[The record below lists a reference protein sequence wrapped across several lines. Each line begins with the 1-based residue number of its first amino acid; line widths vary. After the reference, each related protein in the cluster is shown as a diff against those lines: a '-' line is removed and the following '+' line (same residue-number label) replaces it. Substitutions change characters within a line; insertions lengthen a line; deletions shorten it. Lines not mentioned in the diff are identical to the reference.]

1 MEYNVE
7 KCKVLH
13 IGNNNPEEKYKMGIE
28 NKILSTC
35 ESEKDLGVT
44 FDIDLSFDVHI
55 QNATKKAN
63 RAIGLIRRSFDYLDK
78 DMFIKLY
85 KALVRPHLEY
95 GNTIWHPRLKRQSIA
110 IENVQRRATKILN
123 CCKNMSY
130 TERLKFLKLPTL
142 KHRRQRGDLIET
154 FKIYHGYTDISF
166 KQLFKESDYDGT
178 RNSEGKLTRSY
189 AKKPIRAEFFTNRV
203 VNPWNALTFETK
215 FAPNINNFKNLL
227 DKDTKFNEGF
237 HSFDGQL

>member
-1 MEYNVE
+1 MAHA
-7 KCKVLH
+7 L
-13 IGNNNPEEKYKMGIE
+13 
-28 NKILSTC
+28 
-35 ESEKDLGVT
+35 
-44 FDIDLSFDVHI
+44 
-55 QNATKKAN
+55 
-63 RAIGLIRRSFDYLDK
+63 IGLIRRSFDYLDK

-203 VNPWNALTFETK
+203 VNPWNAER
-215 FAPNINNFKNLL
+215 PNN
-227 DKDTKFNEGF
+227 
-237 HSFDGQL
+237 SP

>member
-1 MEYNVE
+1 
-7 KCKVLH
+7 
-13 IGNNNPEEKYKMGIE
+13 
-28 NKILSTC
+28 
-35 ESEKDLGVT
+35 
-44 FDIDLSFDVHI
+44 
-55 QNATKKAN
+55 
-63 RAIGLIRRSFDYLDK
+63 
-78 DMFIKLY
+78 
-85 KALVRPHLEY
+85 
-95 GNTIWHPRLKRQSIA
+95 
-110 IENVQRRATKILN
+110 
-123 CCKNMSY
+123 MSY

-237 HSFDGQL
+237 YSFDGQL